1 MLFKSLPDK
10 IALFPLS
17 RAIFFPKTTLPLN
30 IFEDRYIQLVSDC
43 MKEKKLFGMIQPK
56 IRSNIKTDVYNI
68 GCLGKI
74 ISFDETA
81 DKRFVIVLS
90 GLIRFKIKEE
100 LKSNKIYREFKV
112 DYSDFIND
120 LNLKKKNYK
129 EFDSKTLIKKI
140 KLFLSKKNFSIEFK
154 ELNKLDFDQMISTIC
169 MVSPF
174 STEEKQKL
182 IEAPN
187 INEKIKS
194 LDEII
199 NINLLDNFKNNTLQ

>member
-1 MLFKSLPDK
+1 
-10 IALFPLS
+10 
-17 RAIFFPKTTLPLN
+17 
-30 IFEDRYIQLVSDC
+30 

-120 LNLKKKNYK
+120 LNLEKKNYK